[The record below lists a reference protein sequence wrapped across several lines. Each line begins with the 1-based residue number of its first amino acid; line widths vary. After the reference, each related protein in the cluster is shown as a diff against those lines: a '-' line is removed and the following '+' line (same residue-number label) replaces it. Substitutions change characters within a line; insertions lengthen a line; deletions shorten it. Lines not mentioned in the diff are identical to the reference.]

1 MLYLNIKA
9 FLLPA
14 FLLCIWIFIYEEGG
28 GGYPRRVSGRTSL
41 PAPRVS
47 PHLLRLKSRR
57 PPLPRCARCLP
68 GGPLRSPAPPQESVT
83 AGLAAAVAEPSPQGR
98 CKHGLV
104 APPACAGCS
113 SSRAQSPEE
122 LATSRLRN
130 RASS

>member
-57 PPLPRCARCLP
+57 PPCHDVPAACQGARCALP
-68 GGPLRSPAPPQESVT
+68 PRPNKVSPRAWQLQWRSPAPK
-83 AGLAAAVAEPSPQGR
+83 AAANMA
-98 CKHGLV
+98 L
-104 APPACAGCS
+104 
-113 SSRAQSPEE
+113 
-122 LATSRLRN
+122 
-130 RASS
+130 